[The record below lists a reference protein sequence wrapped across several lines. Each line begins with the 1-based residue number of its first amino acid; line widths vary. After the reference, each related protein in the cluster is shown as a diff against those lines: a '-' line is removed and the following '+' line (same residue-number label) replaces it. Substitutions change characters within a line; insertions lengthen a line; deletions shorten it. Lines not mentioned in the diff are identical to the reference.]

1 MCVCVFVCVC
11 VCVFVCVCVCVYV
24 CVCVCMYLYMYDV
37 YTASVLIWNNFLSQ
51 VLGGWCQKKMTVW
64 GDLKS
69 SAMLNISVG
78 GLLCFLSKR
87 IWL

>member
-1 MCVCVFVCVC
+1 MCVCVFVYVC
-11 VCVFVCVCVCVYV
+11 VCV

-37 YTASVLIWNNFLSQ
+37 YTASVLIWNNFLFQ
-51 VLGGWCQKKMTVW
+51 VLERGCQKKMTVW

-78 GLLCFLSKR
+78 GLLYFFSKR

>member
-11 VCVFVCVCVCVYV
+11 VCVCVGVG
-24 CVCVCMYLYMYDV
+24 VCMYLYMYDV

-51 VLGGWCQKKMTVW
+51 VLGRWCQKKMTVW

-87 IWL
+87 MWL